1 VATRIT
7 YTSGAS
13 DPELDSRFEQA
24 LEEARGGA
32 NRRAGA
38 TTGAWP
44 GIQSFPGWKS
54 SGSTGKGGLGPYYVQ
69 GFMREQSQT
78 VAG

>member
-1 VATRIT
+1 MATRIT
-7 YTSGAS
+7 YTSGSS
-13 DPELDSRFEQA
+13 DPEL
-24 LEEARGGA
+24 
-32 NRRAGA
+32 
-38 TTGAWP
+38 
-44 GIQSFPGWKS
+44 QSFPGWKS